1 MNKKLA
7 FFENDQRESITI
19 NARCTDS
26 YFEFAEDNSEDKLI
40 EFANSK
46 GIMLPH
52 PSLAIFSSILCE
64 IEESNGNGVRLGED
78 ATVDAVDTIVGCQIN
93 FEHARRGNIC
103 GYIIGAKINIKKE
116 VEIIGIY
123 FKDIYGPEYERA
135 KDKSSKGKLTMSFE
149 ISADKKTQ
157 DILSDGTRRVNEYY
171 FTGAALLLDNNPA
184 CDKAV
189 VQIFAKQI
197 CSEDVDEKRMD
208 FIFAK
213 KEDKKSKIIEAIL
226 KSIDASNEPTIAK
239 HQDYE
244 IDDKNKLN
252 EVVISEQNSDLEDN
266 LKGGENKM
274 DKEKLIAELG
284 VEITKDWK
292 DEDFSNEEKIAMGRE
307 ELAKMTIKTEKQ
319 EEVIETLDTNED
331 TITVKSEIKTTYT
344 YDQVEE
350 IKSKLEKELT
360 DKYENEISEL
370 KETLKAKNSEVEEV
384 KINAEKIGKLKTEL
398 KDNLYAK
405 DFTDEDY
412 LDDSKVELAKTQ
424 KINSETIEARKEELK
439 DNEFAK
445 DFTDEDYLSD
455 DKVELAKVKA
465 ENVELI
471 EKAKVKEEEKVV
483 AKVEESTKKVEVIDA
498 GYIKADIKEETS
510 KKSNEDPLIRLMKSR
525 KK

>member
-1 MNKKLA
+1 
-7 FFENDQRESITI
+7 
-19 NARCTDS
+19 
-26 YFEFAEDNSEDKLI
+26 
-40 EFANSK
+40 
-46 GIMLPH
+46 
-52 PSLAIFSSILCE
+52 
-64 IEESNGNGVRLGED
+64 
-78 ATVDAVDTIVGCQIN
+78 
-93 FEHARRGNIC
+93 
-103 GYIIGAKINIKKE
+103 
-116 VEIIGIY
+116 
-123 FKDIYGPEYERA
+123 
-135 KDKSSKGKLTMSFE
+135 
-149 ISADKKTQ
+149 
-157 DILSDGTRRVNEYY
+157 
-171 FTGAALLLDNNPA
+171 LLLDNNPA

-344 YDQVEE
+344 YNQVEE